1 MYLKKFLYASCIF
14 YIVAGL
20 FNLQLVFAYTKYCSF
35 SNLEIEGVEV
45 ALIGDRK
52 IYTLFTGHLLAEHI
66 EPLNIIGSHG
76 PEEAIP
82 LFNQLLEE
90 YQEIIAS
97 EQSDAQKIIELA
109 QSEKIDWIGIEDY
122 NRYASYADRDVND
135 NYLNDQYLLQK
146 TVRYLSF
153 RDFISPLNH
162 LPGWNSNKT
171 TQLLFLIFPA
181 QAIIRANH
189 PEVFRRVKTYPLE
202 NQSLK
207 TETMSRANNVFYWDR
222 FILEDTRITSYEYS
236 QVWSF
241 IKKAHPLNP
250 ISNESLDALL
260 NMLEIRRDARENMRN
275 SIKAYND
282 FISLIP
288 QRGARVVQSVLNL
301 PGNGLITF
309 GAFHGPGVKR
319 GLITACRN
327 GNGSP

>member
-14 YIVAGL
+14 YIIAGL

-35 SNLEIEGVEV
+35 SNSEIEGVEV

-52 IYTLFTGHLLAEHI
+52 IYTLFTRHLLAEHI

-90 YQEIIAS
+90 YQETIIS
-97 EQSDAQKIIELA
+97 EQSDAQKIIKLA

-122 NRYASYADRDVND
+122 NRYASYADRDVTD

-153 RDFISPLNH
+153 RDFISPLSH
-162 LPGWNSNKT
+162 LPDWNSNKT

-181 QAIIRANH
+181 QAIARLSH
-189 PEVFRRVKTYPLE
+189 PELFRSVRIYPLE
-202 NQSLK
+202 NQNLK
-207 TETMSRANNVFYWDR
+207 TETKRRSNNVFYWDR
-222 FILEDTRITSYEYS
+222 LILEDTRITFYEYS
-236 QVWSF
+236 QVWSY

-250 ISNESLDALL
+250 ISNESLEALL
-260 NMLEIRRDARENMRN
+260 NMLEIRRDARENIRT
-275 SIKAYND
+275 SIEAYHD
-282 FISLIP
+282 FTSLIP
-288 QRGARVVQSVLNL
+288 QRGARVAQSVLNL
-301 PGNGLITF
+301 PGNGLITY
-309 GAFHGPGVKR
+309 GAFHGPSIKQ
-319 GLITACRN
+319 GLVTACRN